1 MKKILALACLL
12 PLLAGAQNHEE
23 ACRVFYNISQL
34 IKEEHF
40 KPKPTDDSLSV
51 YVFNTVIKNL
61 DENRMILLKEDID
74 SLSRH
79 KYKIDD
85 YLISQDC
92 AFFHDFISIY
102 RNALQRNMDV
112 IHEISSEGIDLNG
125 SDTIYYSTSP
135 FPYRKDIEAI
145 KKFVRKK
152 IVYDVLE
159 DISKLSRNKDSLM
172 NKFGE
177 LEKLSK
183 VKITDTYLCRADA
196 LLNPEEGFENSIYH
210 MFYAVFCSYFDP
222 HSTYFNY
229 NEKANFLSNIS
240 SENYSL
246 GIYVSQ
252 NEKEEIIVEEIVPGG
267 PAYKTQ
273 IDKGDQIIKLASEN
287 REYAVT
293 CASMETIT
301 NIVFSD
307 AYKTVELTLRKND
320 GTVYSVA
327 LEKKIM
333 RAEDNS
339 VYSFVINGE
348 VPMGYLK
355 IPSFYTEMDNKSIKG
370 CADDVAKEIEKLK
383 EENIHGLI
391 IDLQFNGGGSM
402 EEVIKMAGMFID
414 FGPLSVVVDKNGSRQ
429 VLKDYHRGNIYDGPM
444 VVLVNGFSASAS
456 EFFSGIMQDYNRAI
470 IVGSR
475 TMGKASMQT
484 IYQMEEENPSNFVKL
499 TIDKFYRVTGKSSQY
514 IGILPDIELP
524 SYLDDLLPRE
534 NTLPTAMEN
543 DSIETRIRFKK
554 LSQPFLSVIAANSA
568 ARIKNSPD
576 FTEVQEVNK
585 KVMEIYNTEKAPV
598 ALNFDSVFNDVHSM
612 DNIWKSISNA
622 EEKEQGLRIK
632 TPNDTYQKIMYDD
645 FLSNTNEYRLK
656 LVKTSPHVKESF
668 NILNDLYNSEN
679 NK

>member
-1 MKKILALACLL
+1 
-12 PLLAGAQNHEE
+12 
-23 ACRVFYNISQL
+23 
-34 IKEEHF
+34 
-40 KPKPTDDSLSV
+40 
-51 YVFNTVIKNL
+51 
-61 DENRMILLKEDID
+61 
-74 SLSRH
+74 
-79 KYKIDD
+79 
-85 YLISQDC
+85 
-92 AFFHDFISIY
+92 
-102 RNALQRNMDV
+102 
-112 IHEISSEGIDLNG
+112 
-125 SDTIYYSTSP
+125 
-135 FPYRKDIEAI
+135 
-145 KKFVRKK
+145 
-152 IVYDVLE
+152 
-159 DISKLSRNKDSLM
+159 
-172 NKFGE
+172 
-177 LEKLSK
+177 
-183 VKITDTYLCRADA
+183 
-196 LLNPEEGFENSIYH
+196 
-210 MFYAVFCSYFDP
+210 
-222 HSTYFNY
+222 
-229 NEKANFLSNIS
+229 
-240 SENYSL
+240 
-246 GIYVSQ
+246 
-252 NEKEEIIVEEIVPGG
+252 
-267 PAYKTQ
+267 
-273 IDKGDQIIKLASEN
+273 
-287 REYAVT
+287 
-293 CASMETIT
+293 
-301 NIVFSD
+301 
-307 AYKTVELTLRKND
+307 
-320 GTVYSVA
+320 
-327 LEKKIM
+327 M

-429 VLKDYHRGNIYDGPM
+429 VLKDYHRGNIYNGPM

-456 EFFSGIMQDYNRAI
+456 EFFSVIMQDYNRAI

-568 ARIKNSPD
+568 SRIKNSPD